1 MTTAPTL
8 NPDLTVDSEAHDL
21 GFERLVFFSDA
32 VFAIAI
38 TLLVLDLRLQTGPH
52 GQILID
58 RLVPKLVGFVI
69 SFSVTA
75 FYWLA
80 HHRLFKTL
88 RAEDPWLR
96 AINLVFLGCV
106 VFLAFPSSVVSEYVA
121 VPWAVIFY
129 ALSVAT
135 TGLMLAALVLVAR
148 RPKLMRAQE
157 TKGGTLRLF
166 LRALGAPMV
175 FISTCFIAP
184 LYPLPAMLIWMVLP
198 FVNRGLEWIGAQL
211 GLKQDRAALAPAA
224 TGDKYDQA

>member
-1 MTTAPTL
+1 MPTDPKPTA
-8 NPDLTVDSEAHDL
+8 DLHGESKIHDL

-38 TLLVLDLRLQTGPH
+38 TLLVLDLKLQTGPQ
-52 GQILID
+52 GQILFD
-58 RLVPKLVGFVI
+58 RLVPKLIGFVI

-96 AINLVFLGCV
+96 AVNLVFLACV

-135 TGLMLAALVLVAR
+135 TGLMLAALVLV
-148 RPKLMRAQE
+148 
-157 TKGGTLRLF
+157 
-166 LRALGAPMV
+166 
-175 FISTCFIAP
+175 
-184 LYPLPAMLIWMVLP
+184 
-198 FVNRGLEWIGAQL
+198 
-211 GLKQDRAALAPAA
+211 
-224 TGDKYDQA
+224 

>member
-1 MTTAPTL
+1 MQRNRDDAMSTDPKPTA
-8 NPDLTVDSEAHDL
+8 DLHGESKIHDL

-38 TLLVLDLRLQTGPH
+38 TLLVLDLKLQTGPQ
-52 GQILID
+52 GQILFD
-58 RLVPKLVGFVI
+58 RLVPKLIGFVI

-96 AINLVFLGCV
+96 AVNLVFLACV

-135 TGLMLAALVLVAR
+135 TGLMLAALVLVSR
-148 RPKLMRAQE
+148 RPTLMMPGE

-166 LRALGAPMV
+166 LRSLGTPMV
-175 FISTCFIAP
+175 FIITGFIAP
-184 LYPLPAMLIWMVLP
+184 RYPLQAMLCWMTVPLAI
-198 FVNRGLEWIGAQL
+198 RGMGWIGIKAGHRL
-211 GLKQDRAALAPAA
+211 DRVRP
-224 TGDKYDQA
+224 